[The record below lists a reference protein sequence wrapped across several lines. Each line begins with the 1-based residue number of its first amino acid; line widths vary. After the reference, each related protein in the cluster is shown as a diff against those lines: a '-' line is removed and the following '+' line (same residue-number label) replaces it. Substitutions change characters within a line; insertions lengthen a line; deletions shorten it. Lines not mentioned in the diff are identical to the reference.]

1 MAYETVADIIAERD
15 RLKKALSFYADS
27 TRYHGPNQRLDE
39 PDEWSDAVGLTAYRL
54 DVTRDGGMI
63 ARQALDQHNAG
74 KPTPAVS
81 SMDRAPEF
89 ESDGWGFES
98 STAGQ

>member
-1 MAYETVADIIAERD
+1 M
-15 RLKKALSFYADS
+15 
-27 TRYHGPNQRLDE
+27 
-39 PDEWSDAVGLTAYRL
+39 
-54 DVTRDGGMI
+54 
-63 ARQALDQHNAG
+63 

-81 SMDRAPEF
+81 SMDRATEF

>member
-39 PDEWSDAVGLTAYRL
+39 PDEWSDAVGLAAYRL

-63 ARQALDQHNAG
+63 ARQALDQHNVEHNRRELAS
-74 KPTPAVS
+74 VLV
-81 SMDRAPEF
+81 
-89 ESDGWGFES
+89 DGPVGPHGS
-98 STAGQ
+98 GDD

>member
-63 ARQALDQHNAG
+63 ARQALDQHNFVVDAES
-74 KPTPAVS
+74 TDMAVRPADNMAHS
-81 SMDRAPEF
+81 WRKKSLT
-89 ESDGWGFES
+89 S
-98 STAGQ
+98 